1 MLADLPDNWQHRDIA
16 AALGFVR
23 GFRLAVDGGAHRG
36 TVTAQ
41 LLRRFQR
48 VVAIE
53 PGPLAERIPYEAQV
67 IRAALGDKP
76 GRCGMQD
83 GTSNTGERHC
93 IEGDAVEVITLDSL
107 NLAPDFV
114 KLDVE
119 GWEYFALKG
128 GEQTIRTHRPVVM
141 LEEKGHELRYGLP
154 ERAGC
159 LLMESWGARLVHQTR
174 SRDWVYAW

>member
-16 AALGFVR
+16 AALTFVR
-23 GFRLAVDGGAHRG
+23 GFGLAVDGGAHRG

-41 LLRRFQR
+41 LLRRFER

-53 PGPLAERIPYEAQV
+53 PGPLAERIPKAADV

-76 GRCGMQD
+76 GRCGMRD
-83 GTSNTGERHC
+83 GLENTGERHC
-93 IEGDAVEVITLDSL
+93 TQGDSVEVITLDSL
-107 NLAPDFV
+107 NLAPDFI

-119 GWEYFALKG
+119 GWEYFALLG

-159 LLMESWGARLVHQTR
+159 TLMESWGAKLVHQTR
-174 SRDWVYAW
+174 SRDWIYAW